1 MKKAFVTLFVTLAI
15 VAPVFAHSQTV
26 DISTMSPDQIRI
38 YIISLIEQVIA
49 LENQLMALQNS
60 SSTVEAPLPPEISA
74 ASTTGVGGGTGTET
88 VTTPSLP
95 IMESKTI
102 SLTVATSGHDVF
114 VTITND
120 TGVAVR
126 VKNLNVPDGVLAGVT
141 IGGVYGQGI
150 VYAASFTDN
159 LGKSFGVLSCDGL
172 GSLGDAIL
180 PGGKIDPCRR
190 KDANLARNELQPGER
205 MILRYTGT
213 PTSATYQAGSIVE
226 VATGNDVLF

>member
-1 MKKAFVTLFVTLAI
+1 MKKAFVTLFVTLAM
-15 VAPVFAHSQTV
+15 VAPVFVHAQTV

-49 LENQLMALQNS
+49 LENQLMALQNA
-60 SSTVEAPLPPEISA
+60 SSTVQAAPAPEITA
-74 ASTTGVGGGTGTET
+74 TSTVGVGAGTGTET
-88 VTTPSLP
+88 VTAPSLP

-102 SLTVATSGHDVF
+102 SLSVATSGDDIF

-141 IGGVYGQGI
+141 IGSVYGQGI

-159 LGKSFGVLSCDGL
+159 VGKSFGVLACDGL
-172 GSLGDAIL
+172 GSLGEAVL
-180 PGGKIDPCRR
+180 PGGNIDPCRR
-190 KDANLARNELQPGER
+190 KDANLARNEIQPGER

-213 PTSATYQAGSIVE
+213 QEGVTYQPGSIVE
-226 VATGNDVLF
+226 VATGADVLF